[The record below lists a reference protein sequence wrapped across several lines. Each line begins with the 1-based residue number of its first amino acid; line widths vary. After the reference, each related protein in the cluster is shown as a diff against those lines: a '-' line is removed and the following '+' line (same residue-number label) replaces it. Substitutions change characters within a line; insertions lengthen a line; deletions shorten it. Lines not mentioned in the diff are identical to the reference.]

1 MISSDRSGSLHAC
14 LDAAAVGGL
23 DVGEHEREGLGA
35 ERGDRHRR
43 RHHVVALKRL
53 HEQRKHT
60 VNSSQDASVR
70 SLNTAKSGY
79 DTNTVKV
86 KSPSHLPIA
95 AVVEDGPEGGRVH
108 VDPHS
113 VRAAV
118 PDLIEHRVAR
128 VEGARVRNRPG
139 GAPEDSWGQ
148 GRNVRKDRTWLARRA
163 LSHRTA
169 ETTLML
175 LSVKLPVD
183 FAPLLIQTKRTPS

>member
-35 ERGDRHRR
+35 ERSDRHRR

-79 DTNTVKV
+79 DTNKRCQQG

-108 VDPHS
+108 VDSHS

-128 VEGARVRNRPG
+128 VEGARV
-139 GAPEDSWGQ
+139 
-148 GRNVRKDRTWLARRA
+148 
-163 LSHRTA
+163 
-169 ETTLML
+169 
-175 LSVKLPVD
+175 
-183 FAPLLIQTKRTPS
+183 